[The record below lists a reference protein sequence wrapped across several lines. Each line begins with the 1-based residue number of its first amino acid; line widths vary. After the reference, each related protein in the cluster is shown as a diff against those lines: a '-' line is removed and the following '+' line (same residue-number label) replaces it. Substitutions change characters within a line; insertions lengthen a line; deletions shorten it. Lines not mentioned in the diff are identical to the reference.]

1 MNTWRC
7 QGCDALRIASC
18 GSNDCAPASHV
29 IVRRSVP
36 GEFHP
41 FGAMPCVCDVC
52 GWPCWLEGGGVP
64 ELAHIC
70 ALCAFTGRI
79 RGH

>member
-1 MNTWRC
+1 
-7 QGCDALRIASC
+7 
-18 GSNDCAPASHV
+18 
-29 IVRRSVP
+29 
-36 GEFHP
+36 
-41 FGAMPCVCDVC
+41 VC